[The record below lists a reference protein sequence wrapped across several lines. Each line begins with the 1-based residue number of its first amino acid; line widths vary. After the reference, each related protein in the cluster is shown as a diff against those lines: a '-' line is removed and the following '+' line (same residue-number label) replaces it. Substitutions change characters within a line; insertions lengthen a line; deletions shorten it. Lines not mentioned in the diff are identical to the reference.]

1 MKFILGDFYAKVR
14 IENIFKPTIG
24 NERLH
29 QDANDK
35 GAGMVNLVTKNFGC
49 LEHHVPVPKHS

>member
-1 MKFILGDFYAKVR
+1 MG

-29 QDANDK
+29 QDTNDK
-35 GAGMVNLVTKNFGC
+35 GAGMVNLATKISGC
-49 LEHHVPVPKHS
+49 LDHDVPVPKTS